1 MVSIPSNQGFFEARL
16 ARRNAVS
23 GNALATGAMLLWAAG
38 FPAAEILL
46 DVWHPIALMTLRL
59 AMAMAVLVPLWVFA
73 DGLQSVVSAR
83 WGRGIWIGVL
93 GFGTGT
99 NLLLFAQWYTD
110 PVTVALIATTTPISA
125 TIIEVWNRQRRL
137 SGRFLA
143 GLTVSVAGGVIAIGA
158 NLSIDL
164 GWGVLM
170 AVAAGFCFTWAS
182 YAAIRDFP
190 EMSPIGRSTITF
202 SGAAV
207 ITGVLFLGCWT
218 IGVIDA
224 PQITSANQIGLLAI
238 YAVAAMALSQIL
250 FIASVGKIGIALT
263 SFHLNIAPFYLM
275 VILVALGGIWDW
287 RAAFGASIVGL
298 GVLISQ
304 SRQTTTKIER

>member
-1 MVSIPSNQGFFEARL
+1 
-16 ARRNAVS
+16 
-23 GNALATGAMLLWAAG
+23 MLLWAAG

-46 DVWHPIALMTLRL
+46 DAWHPIALMTLRL
-59 AMAMAVLVPLWVFA
+59 AMAMAVLMPLWAFA
-73 DGLQSVVSAR
+73 DGLHTVVNAR

-137 SGRFLA
+137 NRRFIVGLA
-143 GLTVSVAGGVIAIGA
+143 VSVTGGAIAVGA
-158 NLSIDL
+158 NLSLDL

-190 EMSPIGRSTITF
+190 DMSPIGRSTITF
-202 SGAAV
+202 SGAALV
-207 ITGVLFLGCWT
+207 TGVLFGGLWAVGT
-218 IGVIDA
+218 VEA
-224 PQITSANQIGLLAI
+224 PRITSANQIGLLAI
-238 YAVAAMALSQIL
+238 YAIAAMALSQIL

-275 VILVALGGIWDW
+275 VILVALGGNWDW
-287 RAAFGASIVGL
+287 RAAFGASVVGL

-304 SRQTTTKIER
+304 SRQSTG